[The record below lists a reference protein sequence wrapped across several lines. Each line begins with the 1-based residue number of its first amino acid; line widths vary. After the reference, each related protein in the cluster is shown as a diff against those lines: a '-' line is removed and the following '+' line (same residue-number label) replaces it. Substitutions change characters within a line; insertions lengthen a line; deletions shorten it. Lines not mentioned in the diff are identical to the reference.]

1 MASLPS
7 LLISAIESE
16 DLDAATAL
24 LDRFL
29 ADASINIQGRS
40 VAEAQQ
46 KVLDTLQVLKHALLL
61 TRGVRS
67 QISAN
72 LHRTIGESS
81 YTEAAAESHLVGFV
95 A

>member
-1 MASLPS
+1 MPS
-7 LLISAIESE
+7 VAPLLISAIESE

-24 LDRFL
+24 LDHFL
-29 ADASINIQGRS
+29 ADASINIQGRPA
-40 VAEAQQ
+40 AEAEQ
-46 KVLDTLQVLKHALLL
+46 KILAILQVLKHALLL
-61 TRGVRS
+61 ARGVRS

-81 YTEAAAESHLVGFV
+81 YTEATTESHLIGVV

>member
-1 MASLPS
+1 MASLAP
-7 LLISAIESE
+7 LLISAVESE

-24 LDRFL
+24 LDCFL
-29 ADASINIQGRS
+29 ADSSINIKCGS
-40 VAEAQQ
+40 VGEAEQR
-46 KVLDTLQVLKHALLL
+46 VLTILQVLKHALLL

-67 QISAN
+67 HISAN

-81 YTEAAAESHLVGFV
+81 YTEPTTESHLIGVV